1 MHQLGKPSPQVFLQW
16 IWSHFTWYAR
26 PQTDRFFV
34 LCDSIF
40 TILDFPRTKGDF
52 PTVNISS
59 LWFFWAISLGFDK
72 SWFDGDDLRF
82 HCTIRKKH
90 KKKTRKTPVFGSSLK
105 KKSHPTPGGYSKWLD
120 DFLPRCYRNWR
131 LQPVLGQE
139 SPGKLSTKSDSKT
152 IRVWDLIIEAFLL
165 EKNREKQN
173 ISNEQN
179 QIQASQVSK
188 KWDVQI
194 TFLNNRIQKREMF
207 ISLLS
212 TFCHL
217 FWTHF

>member
-1 MHQLGKPSPQVFLQW
+1 MYIYVYMYVIFKRNNCKKRATKVPKRIQPSGFNLCIISHPSDSFGPFL
-16 IWSHFTWYAR
+16 
-26 PQTDRFFV
+26 
-34 LCDSIF
+34 
-40 TILDFPRTKGDF
+40 LDLINHGLMVMIYHPMVQSVKNT
-52 PTVNISS
+52 
-59 LWFFWAISLGFDK
+59 
-72 SWFDGDDLRF
+72 
-82 HCTIRKKH
+82 
-90 KKKTRKTPVFGSSLK
+90 KKTRKNPVFGSSLK

-165 EKNREKQN
+165 EKNWEKQN

-188 KWDVQI
+188 KWDVPI